1 MVQATVLGIEKP
13 EANYQVFNVGT
24 GIATNVITV
33 AESLIKNYGIQIP
46 LEISGQYRK
55 GDIRHNFADIT
66 LIKEKLGFVPTVDFE
81 TGLKLFCN
89 WVNQQSPAED
99 KYEQSLSEL
108 KSKGLMK

>member
-1 MVQATVLGIEKP
+1 
-13 EANYQVFNVGT
+13 VGT
-24 GIATNVITV
+24 GVATNVITV

-66 LIKEKLGFVPTVDFE
+66 LIKEKLGFVPNVDFE
-81 TGLKLFCN
+81 SGLQLFCD

-108 KSKGLMK
+108 RSKGLMK